1 MSPLEYY
8 PWQLA
13 TAQQWL
19 QDTQRFAH
27 AWLLHGTPG
36 IGKVQFA
43 KAGAAALLCEQPHA
57 GQACGQCT
65 ACQWVRSGNHPDL
78 RWIRPETYQL
88 DEDPESISTKSPS
101 KHIRIEQLRT
111 LSDWFHTATHRGGF
125 RVAVLYPA
133 ESLNHV
139 SANALLKILEEPMAN
154 TVFLLVS
161 HNYQALLPTII
172 SRCRRLPLLS
182 PSTDQGL
189 AWLRAQQLEQPE
201 NWLAAAGGA
210 PVAAW
215 QLSRAQE
222 QPYPLW
228 LGQLAERL
236 AQGQPKAI
244 IALADQLEKEPTA
257 RWLDTLQRFYV
268 DLQFCAQKLAP
279 RYYPGLTQ
287 AYAQLSPHLT
297 LAVIQQ
303 QWKWLAAQKKQAEH
317 PLNAKLLIHTA
328 LERIA
333 QHRFSS

>member
-19 QDTQRFAH
+19 HDTQRFAH
-27 AWLLHGTPG
+27 AWLLHGVAG

-65 ACQWVRSGNHPDL
+65 SCQWVRSGNHPDL

-88 DEDPESISTKSPS
+88 EEDPESVTTKSPS

-111 LSDWFHTATHRGGF
+111 LADWFHTATHRGGF

-139 SANALLKILEEPMAN
+139 SANALLKILEEPVAN

-161 HNYQALLPTII
+161 HNYEALLPTII
-172 SRCRRLPLLS
+172 SRCRRLPLTA
-182 PSTDQGL
+182 PTTAQGL
-189 AWLRAQQLEQPE
+189 SWLKTQQLEQPE
-201 NWLAAAGGA
+201 DWLAAAGGA

-215 QLSRAQE
+215 QLAQKQD
-222 QPYPLW
+222 QPYPGW
-228 LGQLAERL
+228 LIILTEHL
-236 AQGQPKAI
+236 VQGQPKAI
-244 IALADQLEKEPTA
+244 IALAEQLEAEPTS
-257 RWLDTLQRFYV
+257 RWLETLQRFYV
-268 DLQFCAQKLAP
+268 DLQFCAQGLVP
-279 RYYPGLTQ
+279 RYYPGLSK
-287 AYAQLSPHLT
+287 AYAQLSAHIPLT
-297 LAVIQQ
+297 AIQQ
-303 QWKWLAAQKKQAEH
+303 QWKWLGAQKKQAEH